1 MPEIFDV
8 LRVDLYMIIS
18 IIRMNISATGTPTA
32 TPRLTSSSITIASS
46 GTIVTAALVEELVV
60 FVAGVIAVGVITIGE
75 AVEVTGK
82 LVGGTLG
89 DEVIGELVVEVDG
102 KRLGIPLGNVV
113 LGATVGV
120 DEIGAL
126 VGNELVGEMV
136 GELLGA
142 IVGLDVVGEI
152 VGGKV
157 YGFLSASKVEPFTAM
172 VTSVPLTVN
181 SKL

>member
-1 MPEIFDV
+1 
-8 LRVDLYMIIS
+8 
-18 IIRMNISATGTPTA
+18 
-32 TPRLTSSSITIASS
+32 LTSPSVTIASS
-46 GTIVTAALVEELVV
+46 GTTVTAALVGEFVV
-60 FVAGVIAVGVITIGE
+60 FAAGVVAVGVITIGE

-89 DEVIGELVVEVDG
+89 NEVIGELVVEVDG
-102 KRLGIPLGNVV
+102 ERV
-113 LGATVGV
+113 GATVGV
-120 DEIGAL
+120 DEVGAL
-126 VGNELVGEMV
+126 VGNEIVGEMV
-136 GELLGA
+136 GEILGA

-157 YGFLSASKVEPFTAM
+157 YGFLSASKAEPFTAM